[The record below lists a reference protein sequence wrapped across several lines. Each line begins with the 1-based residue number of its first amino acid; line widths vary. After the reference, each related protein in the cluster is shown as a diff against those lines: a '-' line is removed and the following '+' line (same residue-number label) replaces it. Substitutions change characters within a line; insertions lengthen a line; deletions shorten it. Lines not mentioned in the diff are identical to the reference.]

1 MMVKIFTTDRNDGRI
16 LLTKEELQALLN
28 EAYQEGR
35 MYPYTISTVNTKSLQ
50 DYYTNNPYSWT
61 TTNSAITLCYNNTS
75 ETTSNV
81 SNN

>member
-35 MYPYTISTVNTKSLQ
+35 MYPYTINTKPLQ
-50 DYYTNNPYSWT
+50 DYTYTPYCWT
-61 TTNSAITLCYNNTS
+61 TNDSAITLCYNNTP
-75 ETTSNV
+75 EVTSNV

>member
-35 MYPYTISTVNTKSLQ
+35 MYPYTISTINTKLLQ
-50 DYYTNNPYSWT
+50 DYQSTAPYYWT
-61 TTNSAITLCYNNTS
+61 TNDSAITLCYNNTS
-75 ETTSNV
+75 EDTPNV

>member
-35 MYPYTISTVNTKSLQ
+35 MYPYTISTFNTK
-50 DYYTNNPYSWT
+50 DYAYTPYYWT
-61 TTNSAITLCYNNTS
+61 TNDSAITLCYNNIS
-75 ETTSNV
+75 EATSNV

>member
-50 DYYTNNPYSWT
+50 DYAYNTPYYWT
-61 TTNSAITLCYNNTS
+61 TNDSAVTLCYNNTS
-75 ETTSNV
+75 EATSNV

>member
-50 DYYTNNPYSWT
+50 DVYTPYYWT
-61 TTNSAITLCYNNTS
+61 TNDSAVTLCYNNTS
-75 ETTSNV
+75 EVTSNV

>member
-35 MYPYTISTVNTKSLQ
+35 MYPYTISTVNAKSLQ
-50 DYYTNNPYSWT
+50 DVYTPYYWT
-61 TTNSAITLCYNNTS
+61 TNDSAITLCYNNTS
-75 ETTSNV
+75 EATSNV

>member
-16 LLTKEELQALLN
+16 LLTKEELQELLN

-50 DYYTNNPYSWT
+50 DYTNTPYYWT
-61 TTNSAITLCYNNTS
+61 TNDSAVTLCYNNTS
-75 ETTSNV
+75 EATSNV

>member
-35 MYPYTISTVNTKSLQ
+35 MYPYTISTFNTKSLQ
-50 DYYTNNPYSWT
+50 DYTHAPYYWT
-61 TTNSAITLCYNNTS
+61 TNDSAVTLCYNNTS
-75 ETTSNV
+75 EATFNV

>member
-1 MMVKIFTTDRNDGRI
+1 MMVKIFTTDRNDGKI

-35 MYPYTISTVNTKSLQ
+35 MYPYTISTFNTKSLQ
-50 DYYTNNPYSWT
+50 DYAYTPYYWT
-61 TTNSAITLCYNNTS
+61 TNDSAITLCYNNTS
-75 ETTSNV
+75 DDISNV